1 MTDQPPLD
9 VAVQRGRL
17 MRMILVDA
25 LCVVVAAG
33 AIVGDI
39 AWRVDWLIWV
49 FAAALVAGFAA
60 QIWLVAGLISKR

>member
-1 MTDQPPLD
+1 VTDQPPLD

-17 MRMILVDA
+17 MRMIAIDA

-33 AIVGDI
+33 AIVGDV
-39 AWRVDWLIWV
+39 AWHVGWLIWV

-60 QIWLVAGLISKR
+60 QIWLVAGLIQKH